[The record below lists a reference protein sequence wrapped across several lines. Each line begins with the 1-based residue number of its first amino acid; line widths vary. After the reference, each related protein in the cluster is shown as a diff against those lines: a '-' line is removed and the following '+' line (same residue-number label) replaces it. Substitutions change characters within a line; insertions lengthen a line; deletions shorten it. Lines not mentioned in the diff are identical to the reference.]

1 MSDKTDILNF
11 KFIRAWIQ
19 RILPNSQAL
28 ALAIILIAGFLLI
41 YMLSNLLMPLF
52 ASIVLAYLLEGIIV
66 KIENKKCPRFPAV
79 LIVYTGFLTSFGYL
93 LFVLLPMLYE
103 QTMQLI
109 QHVPEIIDSTLKEIM
124 RLPELYPQ
132 FIS

>member
-1 MSDKTDILNF
+1 MNERRIVSIQHVIYKESTIIIKPLIMSDKTDILNF

-52 ASIVLAYLLEGIIV
+52 ASIVLAYLLEGIILV
-66 KIENKKCPRFPAV
+66 
-79 LIVYTGFLTSFGYL
+79 
-93 LFVLLPMLYE
+93 
-103 QTMQLI
+103 
-109 QHVPEIIDSTLKEIM
+109 
-124 RLPELYPQ
+124 
-132 FIS
+132 ISYISKH